1 MRQWK
6 STLRKALSKALHNA
20 RGRSRLS
27 AEVSRL
33 YRCQTKIRYVSELT
47 QQDGRAKKAANLVWQ
62 EWQYK
67 FCLNK
72 ENLPQI
78 SPSFKNDQNTLLVKI
93 TTKHASNSPVTCVTH
108 KRFVVLTDY
117 AGPMSHGPIGNVVP
131 RVLSCPS
138 LGTRFQNRCY
148 FSRFHGFYLF
158 RGALDSRDGRRRCRK
173 ENSFWRRG
181 LLLIWFCFHKQSN
194 IET

>member
-47 QQDGRAKKAANLVWQ
+47 QQDGRAKKTANLVWQ

-108 KRFVVLTDY
+108 KRFAVLLFLPSVGEKREREGRGEKHERELERGR
-117 AGPMSHGPIGNVVP
+117 A
-131 RVLSCPS
+131 LSLTPQPPPPFSLPS
-138 LGTRFQNRCY
+138 SPPLAT
-148 FSRFHGFYLF
+148 
-158 RGALDSRDGRRRCRK
+158 
-173 ENSFWRRG
+173 
-181 LLLIWFCFHKQSN
+181 
-194 IET
+194 